1 MALAILLV
9 SPTSARIAAKLGT
22 KYTVASGLLLVATG
36 LLLTLRAENSTEY
49 APVLIALVT
58 IGVGMG
64 LTISPAT
71 DAIMGAVPPDKAGI
85 GAAMNDTT
93 RELGGAR
100 GVAVLGSVLSSSF
113 RSSTDSSVGSQ
124 LPDEVKDVATDS
136 IGGALRVASRLGAD
150 GAPLVDA
157 GRTSF
162 VDAMHTSVL
171 VGIGAAIVVA
181 LVALRLLPHRAG
193 GHTPCLAADRQRAEV
208 AAS

>member
-1 MALAILLV
+1 MIQIDLFKNMRFTAANVSITFLFFALFGSTFFLTQYLEFVQDLSPLQAGIRLSPMALAILLV

-113 RSSTDSSVGSQ
+113 R
-124 LPDEVKDVATDS
+124 
-136 IGGALRVASRLGAD
+136 
-150 GAPLVDA
+150 
-157 GRTSF
+157 
-162 VDAMHTSVL
+162 
-171 VGIGAAIVVA
+171 
-181 LVALRLLPHRAG
+181 
-193 GHTPCLAADRQRAEV
+193 
-208 AAS
+208 